1 MSQQNGFKEQ
11 LNRRKRINRLKN
23 FVIAFVLGWMVLTVA
38 GFGFLLYRVSELEH
52 EINVLAGQKLEETQP
67 VEEMT
72 QEQYSTQT
80 DVAES
85 TTLILEDQTS
95 NLAEAGD
102 VPKVYLTFDD
112 GPSENTEAILDVLAQ
127 YGVKATFFVVGS
139 EKEGTT
145 EILQRIV
152 AEGHTLGMHS
162 YAHKYSEIY
171 SSLDAFEA
179 DFIKE
184 SEYVT
189 TATGVKP
196 LFYRF
201 PGGSNNQISNT
212 DMGQFISYLNEQN
225 ITYFDWNV
233 SGGDATNAAYTSQE
247 IVDNVQRDVVKYK
260 TSVVLLHDAD
270 DKDQTVEALGPLIE
284 ALLQMNAEILPI
296 DENTTVVHYATV
308 E

>member
-23 FVIAFVLGWMVLTVA
+23 FLISFVVCWMIFTVV

-52 EINVLAGQKLEETQP
+52 EINVLTEQKLEEIQSG
-67 VEEMT
+67 EEMT
-72 QEQYSTQT
+72 QEQFSTQS
-80 DVAES
+80 DALKS
-85 TTLILEDQTS
+85 STLILEDQTS

-112 GPSENTEAILDVLAQ
+112 GPSENTEAILDILAQ

-139 EKEGTT
+139 EKEDTT

-171 SSLDAFEA
+171 SSLDAFKA
-179 DFIKE
+179 DFLKE
-184 SEYVT
+184 SEYLT
-189 TATGVKP
+189 AATGVQP
-196 LFYRF
+196 RFYRF

-212 DMGQFISYLNEQN
+212 DMGQFISYLDEQN

-260 TSVVLLHDAD
+260 TAVVLLHDAD
-270 DKDQTVEALGPLIE
+270 EKEQTVEALGPLIE
-284 ALLQMNAEILPI
+284 ALLQINAEILPI
-296 DENTTVVHYATV
+296 DEITTVVHYATV